1 MQVSQWAGSHL
12 YDAIGFEWL
21 VLISTVTTALTW
33 LLVPLVR
40 IEGIEVRARGVASET
55 TGA

>member
-1 MQVSQWAGSHL
+1 MQLSQWAGGHL
-12 YDAIGFEWL
+12 YDAIGFERL

-40 IEGIEVRARGVASET
+40 VEAIEAKARSVAAET
-55 TGA
+55 PAT